1 MPKIKTLLVLG
12 ALLGSAAAYATQC
25 NNGTIEG
32 TYTYAVTHTGWVT
45 SSVDPVFTRVPLN
58 GVVVLKF
65 SNGNVTTPYS
75 LFVQDG
81 LASTDLSGG
90 TYSVTAI
97 SAATGTCKV
106 VINMQSSPPPAYTLS
121 GVTSNNGDHISTV
134 SSSGGGYT
142 ISNEFVRV
150 SH

>member
-1 MPKIKTLLVLG
+1 MQKIKTILALG

-32 TYTYAVTHTGWVT
+32 TYAVTHTGWVT
-45 SSVDPVFTRVPLN
+45 SGGSSNFTRVPFN
-58 GVVVLKF
+58 EVAVQNF

-81 LASTDLSGG
+81 GLGSADLSGG

>member
-1 MPKIKTLLVLG
+1 MQKIKTILALG

-25 NNGTIEG
+25 NNGMIEG
-32 TYTYAVTHTGWVT
+32 TYAVTHSGWVT
-45 SSVDPVFTRVPLN
+45 SGVDPVFTRVPFN

-81 LASTDLSGG
+81 GLGSADLSGG

-106 VINMQSSPPPAYTLS
+106 VINMQSNPPPGYTLS
-121 GVTSNNGDHISTV
+121 GVTSNNGDHISTT

-142 ISNEFVRV
+142 VSSEFVRV